1 MKTLIIAIVLVAAGI
16 KMGFSFFDSAV
27 EQASNSHVGQQ
38 IEERKALIESL

>member
-1 MKTLIIAIVLVAAGI
+1 MKTLIIAIILVIGGI
-16 KMGFSFFDSAV
+16 KLGFSAFDNAV